1 MWTEAVYIL
10 HCVDFNRLLDSK
22 GYVVTPRDWRVPEE
36 PMVIF
41 KRHLEGLLMRQ
52 ENREL
57 FKRDNGESAV
67 FHICFAGLS
76 AVSVSAAR
84 KVMMSLICGGGGTHT
99 PYIWEAEILLRF
111 EEEMVPVAYRD
122 RQWVN
127 CKLISDS
134 VERNEFLDIGG
145 YLFPREV
152 KRESEEE
159 IVVKREREE
168 DIVVK
173 RERDEED
180 ESLEIWR
187 KRVKRE
193 DSE

>member
-1 MWTEAVYIL
+1 
-10 HCVDFNRLLDSK
+10 
-22 GYVVTPRDWRVPEE
+22 
-36 PMVIF
+36 
-41 KRHLEGLLMRQ
+41 MRQ

-76 AVSVSAAR
+76 AVSTSAAR
-84 KVMMSLICGGGGTHT
+84 KVMMSLIHGGGGTHT

-111 EEEMVPVAYRD
+111 EEETVPVAYRD

-145 YLFPREV
+145 YLFPIEV

-168 DIVVK
+168 EEIDVK
-173 RERDEED
+173 REREED
-180 ESLEIWR
+180 DDSLEIWR
-187 KRVKRE
+187 RVKRE